1 MSTVAERA
9 TDSIP
14 QTRLVKT
21 AIPGPISQELWAR
34 RTASV
39 SAGLGVVL
47 PVFVERAEGAIVEDV
62 DGNRLI
68 DLGSGI
74 AVTSVGHRAPRIVDA
89 VRDQVDRLTHACFAV
104 TPYEGYVEVCETLA
118 RITPGDHPKRS
129 VLVNSGAE
137 AVENAVKIARYVT
150 GRPAVIVFD
159 HAFHGRTLLAMT
171 LTAKTDPYKKGFGPF
186 ASDVYR
192 MAMAHPYRWPTGP
205 EYCAEEAL
213 AQTVSAID
221 ERIGA
226 DQVAAIVIEPI
237 QGEGGFVV
245 PAPGFLPGLADACR
259 ARGILFIAD
268 EVQTGFARTGAMFAC
283 EHEGIVPDLITMA
296 KGIAGGL
303 PLGAVTGRAEIM
315 DGIHVGGLGSTYGG
329 NPIAC
334 AAALAAIET
343 IEAEGLV
350 ARAHHIESII
360 RPHLDDLAER
370 YALVGDVRG
379 RGAMQALEIVRAGD
393 EPDPAATQE
402 IARRC
407 HADGV
412 LILTCGT
419 YGNVIRLLPPLVID
433 DALLTDGLDVL
444 EHAVDA
450 VAT

>member
-1 MSTVAERA
+1 MSIVAERA
-9 TDSIP
+9 ADSIP

-21 AIPGPISQELWAR
+21 AIPGPRSLELWAR
-34 RTASV
+34 RTATV
-39 SAGLGVVL
+39 SAGVGVVL
-47 PVFVERAEGAIVEDV
+47 PVFVERAEGAIVVDA

-74 AVTSVGHRAPRIVDA
+74 AVTSVGHRAPRVVEA
-89 VRDQVDRLTHACFAV
+89 VREQVERFTHACFAV
-104 TPYEGYVEVCETLA
+104 TPYEGYVEVCEALA
-118 RITPGDHPKRS
+118 RITPGSHAKRS

-137 AVENAVKIARYVT
+137 AVENAIKIARYVT
-150 GRPAVIVFD
+150 GRPAVITFD
-159 HAFHGRTLLAMT
+159 HALHGRTLMAMT

-192 MAMAHPYRWPTGP
+192 MAMAHPYRWPSGP
-205 EYCAEEAL
+205 EHCAEEAL
-213 AQTVSAID
+213 AQTLSAID

-226 DQVAAIVIEPI
+226 DQVAAVVIEPI

-259 ARGILFIAD
+259 ARGIVFIAD

-315 DGIHVGGLGSTYGG
+315 DAIHVGGLGTTYGG

-343 IEAEGLV
+343 ISSDGLV
-350 ARAHHIESII
+350 ARAHHIETII

-379 RGAMQALEIVRAGD
+379 RGAMQALEVVRAGD

-402 IARRC
+402 IVRRC
-407 HADGV
+407 HAEGV
-412 LILTCGT
+412 IVLTCGT

-444 EHAVDA
+444 ERAVDA